1 MATKNRFV
9 TNITQSSWI
18 RWCRSLLDLYETR
31 KTYVAKDLYHASHL
45 DMQRWIV
52 GHKMDGVDLLLRNLL
67 LDAMLSA
74 DRKVPGSGVYVPYCL
89 FEQPELNSIRSS
101 SQEYLKCIRRF
112 KVSEKALDLFE
123 QVVSVCGPLTKIV
136 VKKSPNHDTIIK
148 YRNKFNFPL
157 RVDSQF
163 QRMLGNC
170 GTLEQN
176 NPIVIMIEGAPETIG
191 EIHPLLEKNH
201 DDGRPVLLIA
211 RSFPEEVSAT
221 LASNW
226 LKGSLSILP
235 VTYGDSIETINLAA
249 DLCAVTQGELISP
262 HFGDLIVTSILQ
274 EDKQG
279 TVDHLYWDS
288 TGVSFEK
295 NVDTSGHV
303 KHLLSKI
310 KQSDNSELVELYQQ
324 RILSLSNDAIEVW
337 VPNEETKLIDELDSL
352 IKHYNAFV
360 HSGAVK
366 TPLGYLPNSFI
377 INAQTTAASLQ
388 EKILNIGGFL
398 VRVTTDDNLV
408 A

>member
-9 TNITQSSWI
+9 TNIAQSSWI

-31 KTYVAKDLYHASHL
+31 KMYVAKDLYHASHL
-45 DMQRWIV
+45 DMQRWIL

-112 KVSEKALDLFE
+112 KVSDKALDLFE

-176 NPIVIMIEGAPETIG
+176 SPIVIMIEGAPETVG
-191 EIHPLLEKNH
+191 EINNLLQWNH
-201 DDGRPVLLIA
+201 ENKRPVTLVA
-211 RSFPEEVSAT
+211 RHFPEEISAT
-221 LASNW
+221 LATNW
-226 LKGSLSILP
+226 VRGSLTVLP
-235 VTYGDSIETINLAA
+235 IVYGDSIDTINLAS
-249 DLCAVTQGELISP
+249 DLCAITKGELISP
-262 HFGDLIVTSILQ
+262 HFGDAISSSVLK
-274 EDKQG
+274 EDKWGKVNRLQYDNG
-279 TVDHLYWDS
+279 TLSLEADV
-288 TGVSFEK
+288 
-295 NVDTSGHV
+295 NVDRHV
-303 KHLLSKI
+303 RSLMAKLKTIEEEDLQKI
-310 KQSDNSELVELYQQ
+310 YRD

-337 VPNEETKLIDELDSL
+337 INEKDVSLIDTFDGLV
-352 IKHYNAFV
+352 KHYNGFV
-360 HSGAVK
+360 ASGIVN
-366 TPLGYLPNSFI
+366 TPIGQIPKCFLDIANECAL
-377 INAQTTAASLQ
+377 SLRK
-388 EKILNIGGFL
+388 EILNIGGFL
-398 VRVTTDDNLV
+398 VGVKDEVV
-408 A
+408 AG

>member
-1 MATKNRFV
+1 MSIKTKFENNHEDISFY
-9 TNITQSSWI
+9 T
-18 RWCRSLLDLYETR
+18 WCQSLLDLYSTEKQYTYAD
-31 KTYVAKDLYHASHL
+31 KTYKGSYLS
-45 DMQRWIV
+45 MQRWILGKHFTGSNEV
-52 GHKMDGVDLLLRNLL
+52 LRKML
-67 LDAMLSA
+67 LDAVLSSI
-74 DRKVPGSGVYVPYCL
+74 GGGIYVPWFLY
-89 FEQPELNSIRSS
+89 NDNVSS
-101 SQEYLKCIRRF
+101 ASFRFSSESYLDYTLALTKDQ
-112 KVSEKALDLFE
+112 KVK
-123 QVVSVCGPLTKIV
+123 QVFRAIYDVVGPLTKII
-136 VKKSPNHDTIIK
+136 VKKSYEPNVTLK
-148 YRNKFNFPL
+148 YRNSYRFPL
-157 RVDSQF
+157 RLDAQF
-163 QRMLGNC
+163 HRMIGHNEFI
-170 GTLEQN
+170 EQP
-176 NPIVIMIEGAPETIG
+176 NPLVIMIEGAPETIG

-279 TVDHLYWDS
+279 TVDYLYWDS